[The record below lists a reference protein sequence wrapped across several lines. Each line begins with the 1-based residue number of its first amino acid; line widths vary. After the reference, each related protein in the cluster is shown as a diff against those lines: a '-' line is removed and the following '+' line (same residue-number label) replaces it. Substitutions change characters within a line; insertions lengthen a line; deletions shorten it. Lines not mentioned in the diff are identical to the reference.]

1 MAGGVLS
8 EHVIL
13 GEWAVIDDGVL
24 LGYAPARTIA
34 SPELRIGGNA
44 RLRSG
49 TVIYLGSTIGDS
61 LETGHGVVIR
71 EESRIGNRFRIW
83 SHSVIDYGCR
93 IGDDVQIHCH
103 CYVAQFTVIED
114 HVFVAPGTVF
124 ANDFHPGCDRSRECM
139 RGPVIRRGARIGVNV
154 TILPYV
160 EIGEGALIA
169 AGSVVTRDVPPGA
182 VVAGN
187 PGRVTKSTGELECKT
202 GRKTSPYSSGKVI
215 L

>member
-1 MAGGVLS
+1 MSGGRLS
-8 EHVIL
+8 EHVVL
-13 GEWAVIDDGVL
+13 GDGAVVDDGVL
-24 LGYAPARTIA
+24 LGYEPARTIA
-34 SPELRIGGNA
+34 SPQLRIGGNA
-44 RLRSG
+44 RVRSG
-49 TVIYLGSTIGDS
+49 TVVYLGSTIGDG

-71 EESRIGNRFRIW
+71 EENRIGNRFRIW

-93 IGDDVQIHCH
+93 IGEDVQIHCH
-103 CYVAQFTVIED
+103 VYVAQFTVIED
-114 HVFVAPGTVF
+114 HVFIAPGTVL

-169 AGSVVTRDVPPGA
+169 AGSVVTKDVPPEA
-182 VVAGN
+182 VVTGN
-187 PGRVTKSTGELECKT
+187 PGRATKSVGDLECKT
-202 GRKTSPYSSGKVI
+202 GRKTRPYSPGNVI